1 MVGSGAWLSWY
12 CRLWGCW
19 LQGAS
24 GQQQSM
30 KVSASCRGGGPAR
43 SCHRGGG
50 LAEDV
55 HRLRRSR
62 GLGGPLQG
70 WRRLVTGVAVQ
81 SARVWRGYRCGSSLE
96 TVPSGRR
103 RRGRLA
109 DGVLRNLPH
118 WHAEDNTRT
127 PPTTYPTYRNTVC
140 NIIPGLVLSIKLCH
154 SQMCWNML
162 PTIMFHARGD
172 ADHNATGRL
181 PCPRE
186 YAVFPTA
193 VPRICQPLP
202 RRLGLPVLTGT
213 CSCMLGQR
221 GFMCHRSCRGP
232 TV

>member
-96 TVPSGRR
+96 TVPSG
-103 RRGRLA
+103 GVVG
-109 DGVLRNLPH
+109 DG
-118 WHAEDNTRT
+118 WRT
-127 PPTTYPTYRNTVC
+127 V
-140 NIIPGLVLSIKLCH
+140 S
-154 SQMCWNML
+154 S
-162 PTIMFHARGD
+162 
-172 ADHNATGRL
+172 
-181 PCPRE
+181 E
-186 YAVFPTA
+186 
-193 VPRICQPLP
+193 IC
-202 RRLGLPVLTGT
+202 LTGT
-213 CSCMLGQR
+213 RKITQGRHQLLTLHIATPSVTSFLGSCCRSNYVIAKCVGICCQLECSMPEGTRTTMQQEGCHVLASMRSFPPLCP
-221 GFMCHRSCRGP
+221 GFASPCRDD
-232 TV
+232 